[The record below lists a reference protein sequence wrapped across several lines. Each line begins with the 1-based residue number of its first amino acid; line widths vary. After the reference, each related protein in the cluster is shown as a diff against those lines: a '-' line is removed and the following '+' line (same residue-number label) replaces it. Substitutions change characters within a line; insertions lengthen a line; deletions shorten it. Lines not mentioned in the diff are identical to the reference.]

1 MSETHEEP
9 VMTSTTPTLG
19 ERLKQAREAKKYT
32 IAEVAAQLR
41 LTKDI
46 VSYLENQEW
55 ERLNGRTYAR
65 GYFASYVKFLGLPYD
80 EMLAVFNLEY
90 TATEPAVNLRQQQHV
105 SEESSFPWFMLAL
118 IAIVM
123 LVAWLAYQQWQ
134 TTQLAQQNNAVVA
147 PQVSAETEQDSFA
160 DSIVEPVESD
170 VATGSQ
176 PIEALSDFESGPQ
189 AQAPETDIE
198 SETNDIAE
206 LEESTAETDNSTQQV
221 NQIETQL
228 SPDAS
233 QKMTLRMS
241 FTAECWVEVT
251 SDGADVLVSQ
261 VMQADDS
268 LELSSEHTL
277 NILLGRAN
285 AATVFLN
292 DEQVDLTPY
301 TQGDVARLTLGVE
314 S

>member
-1 MSETHEEP
+1 M
-9 VMTSTTPTLG
+9 
-19 ERLKQAREAKKYT
+19 
-32 IAEVAAQLR
+32 AAQLR

-90 TATEPAVNLRQQQHV
+90 TVTEPAVNLRRQQHV

-134 TTQLAQQNNAVVA
+134 TTQLAQQNNAVVS

-170 VATGSQ
+170 VTTGTQ
-176 PIEALSDFESGPQ
+176 PIEALSDSASGS
-189 AQAPETDIE
+189 QAPEADNESDSSDIV
-198 SETNDIAE
+198 E
-206 LEESTAETDNSTQQV
+206 LEENTAETDNSTEQI
-221 NQIETQL
+221 NQTETQL

-241 FTAECWVEVT
+241 FSAECWVEVT
-251 SDGADVLVSQ
+251 SDDAKVLVSQ

-268 LELSSEHTL
+268 LELSTEDTL

-292 DEQVDLTPY
+292 DEQVDLKPY

>member
-134 TTQLAQQNNAVVA
+134 TTQLAQQNNAVVS

-170 VATGSQ
+170 VTTGAQ
-176 PIEALSDFESGPQ
+176 PIEALSDSKSGPQ

-198 SETNDIAE
+198 PETNDIAG

-228 SPDAS
+228 SSDAS

-251 SDGADVLVSQ
+251 SDDADVLVSQ

>member
-19 ERLKQAREAKKYT
+19 ERLRQAREAKKYT

-90 TATEPAVNLRQQQHV
+90 TVTEPAVNLRQQQHV

-134 TTQLAQQNNAVVA
+134 TTQLAQQNNAVVS

-170 VATGSQ
+170 VTTGTQ
-176 PIEALSDFESGPQ
+176 PIEALSDSASGS
-189 AQAPETDIE
+189 QAPEADNESDSSDIF
-198 SETNDIAE
+198 E
-206 LEESTAETDNSTQQV
+206 LEENTAETDNSTEQI
-221 NQIETQL
+221 NQTETQL

-241 FTAECWVEVT
+241 FSAECWVEVT
-251 SDGADVLVSQ
+251 SDDAKVLVSQ

-268 LELSSEHTL
+268 LELSTEDTL

-292 DEQVDLTPY
+292 DEQVDLKPY